1 MGTDR
6 PPRDQAHP
14 AKPPLWVAE
23 PVDDSLSLLENALRG
38 DEPHF
43 GGTANTPKTLTR

>member
-38 DEPHF
+38 DEPSLWDGEH
-43 GGTANTPKTLTR
+43 TEDVN